1 MSAAID
7 QDTIALVNR
16 HPAMKE
22 LAVFAYSVNRAI
34 GFTETVDHE
43 FPRPFAVF
51 PILKE
56 AVVVATLPVPG
67 PPDGTGHAFI
77 VALKELQ
84 LRHG

>member
-1 MSAAID
+1 MFAAID

-16 HPAMKE
+16 HPAMRE

-56 AVVVATLPVPG
+56 AVVVVALPVPVHQTA
-67 PPDGTGHAFI
+67 PATP
-77 VALKELQ
+77 LSSRSKSSN
-84 LRHG
+84 